1 MTISTGIITSLA
13 GGGSSGFGI
22 STTAGYSGDGGDS
35 TSAEL
40 NRPID
45 VALDS
50 SGSNCFFMF
59 IYIYLYMF
67 LKVTYLSLIV

>member
-13 GGGSSGFGI
+13 GGGGSSFGLG
-22 STTAGYSGDGGDS
+22 TAAGYSGDGGDS

-50 SGSNCFFMF
+50 SGSNCYFMF